1 MDYVEWGIIV
11 IKLAAMEEDVATMEV
26 EVELIRHEFLFQ
38 KLFES
43 CHIPN
48 LLQSGINQW
57 IVKGQSA
64 HFYINFIFVIDLTY
78 FSWCRVYQRSREPS
92 IDEFWEVWIHSRVII
107 EHKLIVFW
115 VKNGPNSNNKISFS
129 IQAIVLK
136 IITILLLLLKFSFD
150 KREKGWSIITVLLK
164 LNMLNVD
171 LLSLNIS
178 KRRVFINFK
187 MDDWIFNF
195 IKNFFYFVKQRA
207 IFDKI
212 FFVDRNGNSLTLF
225 PFDFI

>member
-1 MDYVEWGIIV
+1 M
-11 IKLAAMEEDVATMEV
+11 
-26 EVELIRHEFLFQ
+26 
-38 KLFES
+38 
-43 CHIPN
+43 
-48 LLQSGINQW
+48 
-57 IVKGQSA
+57 
-64 HFYINFIFVIDLTY
+64 
-78 FSWCRVYQRSREPS
+78 
-92 IDEFWEVWIHSRVII
+92 
-107 EHKLIVFW
+107 
-115 VKNGPNSNNKISFS
+115 
-129 IQAIVLK
+129 LK